1 VFGNNKY
8 VTFAKP
14 DFNKY
19 VTFGPRFLF
28 EAFLL
33 LLVEVIC
40 SASVKTTRFGLQPL
54 DGLNDATV
62 KEIFEFFEGVSLRE
76 ILQRDLIVISEFEDA
91 IRTSSQLKTLWA

>member
-1 VFGNNKY
+1 MFGNNKY

-62 KEIFEFFEGVSLRE
+62 KEIFEGVSLRE

-91 IRTSSQLKTLWA
+91 IRASSQLKTLWA